1 MLNVKPLYGRAAA
14 LRAFKIV
21 TLHHALP
28 QAGEV
33 EAMVASLLIAKK
45 QGKLMGMNNG
55 FDNHVE
61 YLKSQGFLVEEAANG

>member
-1 MLNVKPLYGRAAA
+1 MFNVKPLYGRAAA

-21 TLHHALP
+21 SLHHALP
-28 QAGEV
+28 QTGDV

-61 YLKSQGFLVEEAANG
+61 YLKSKGFVVEEAANG